1 MSLHTVQ
8 RYAVMFLSLGT
19 LFATGLAIGYRIGQ
33 ESASGIAVGTVK
45 PAPGNATPTAEEW
58 AGQACEALRRELS
71 LTPPQADLV
80 RQHLV
85 SASRGI
91 FLDRDRALFQIHL
104 RLLEVHDMLSRDL
117 TLDEPQR
124 HRLKSSREKLRALI
138 TERFA
143 EILKDNPDATS
154 LLQAS
159 KA

>member
-1 MSLHTVQ
+1 MPLRTVQ

-33 ESASGIAVGTVK
+33 ESASGVAMGTVK
-45 PAPGNATPTAEEW
+45 PGPGNAVPTADEW
-58 AGQACEALRRELS
+58 AVHACEALRRDLS
-71 LTPPQADLV
+71 LTPTQAELV
-80 RQHLV
+80 RQHLASV
-85 SASRGI
+85 SRGI

-124 HRLKSSREKLRALI
+124 LRLKSSREKLRALI

-143 EILKDNPDATS
+143 EILKDNPDATN

-159 KA
+159 KV